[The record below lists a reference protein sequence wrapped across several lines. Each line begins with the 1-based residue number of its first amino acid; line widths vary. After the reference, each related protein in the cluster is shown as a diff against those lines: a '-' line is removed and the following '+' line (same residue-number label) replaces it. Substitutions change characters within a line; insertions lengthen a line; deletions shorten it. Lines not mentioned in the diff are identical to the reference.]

1 MKKTLIVSLATL
13 VALCQFGCGG
23 TWGIVHD
30 VFAHVMAIGWT
41 ADMLNLIP

>member
-1 MKKTLIVSLATL
+1 MKKTLLVTCAAL
-13 VALCQFGCGG
+13 VAVCQFGCGG

-30 VFAHVMAIGWT
+30 VVAHLLAVGWT